1 MSKARKIF
9 MIIAAI
15 LSIGLAL
22 LLGICAIAFFVS
34 MNNEELLQK
43 MLDGLNRTSK
53 SVDEDKA
60 FILRFG
66 IIFLILAILELANIV
81 LSFIGFKTKRTGVMA
96 LNIVFGVASGV
107 YVNSVGGI
115 IGLLE

>member
-53 SVDEDKA
+53 SLDEDKA
-60 FILRFG
+60 FVLRFG
-66 IIFLILAILELANIV
+66 VIFLILAIFELANVV
-81 LSFIGFKTKRTGVMA
+81 LSFIGFKTKKTGVMV
-96 LNIVFGVASGV
+96 LNIIFGVASGV
-107 YVNSVGGI
+107 YANSLGGI